1 MTAIER
7 KQPIDDTDK
16 ENVIGFI
23 LDQVMAVKV
32 PKLSDGN
39 LFYYTVDTS
48 RFPAMSQ
55 ETRMEIVS
63 ELKMY
68 GYSVKAFGHEFVFTF
83 K

>member
-1 MTAIER
+1 MATIEQKR
-7 KQPIDDTDK
+7 PTDK
-16 ENVIGFI
+16 ESVVGYI

-32 PKLSDGN
+32 PALSDGN

-48 RFPAMSQ
+48 MFDEMSH
-55 ETRMEIVS
+55 ETRAEIVS